1 MYLEI
6 VFVTGITVTLYNMY
20 VILQTERE
28 IQDEVER
35 DIPISRNSGA
45 SVLLHPLAI

>member
-6 VFVTGITVTLYNMY
+6 VFFTGISVTLYNIY
-20 VILQTERE
+20 AILQNEHQ

-35 DIPISRNSGA
+35 DTFYPRNSAA
-45 SVLLHPLAI
+45 SVLLHPRVI

>member
-20 VILQTERE
+20 VILQSERE

-35 DIPISRNSGA
+35 DTFYPRNSGA
-45 SVLLHPLAI
+45 SVLLHPRVI

>member
-20 VILQTERE
+20 VILQNEYQ

-35 DIPISRNSGA
+35 DALLPRNSAA
-45 SVLLHPLAI
+45 SVLLHPRVI